1 MRKKKSD
8 PIITERDREILLFI
22 WKYRVSTFQTLRTVF
37 FIQAKPSTAYD
48 RLCCLRSGLYIRSDY
63 LNGTHDL
70 VWMLDKRGFEFLAER
85 ILPELTAKTYKP
97 QSGYHDLLVMSALLG
112 EWLLVQPSGV
122 DLISEVQL
130 RTTDVQGI
138 PSALKKDPGHYP
150 DGIWMSTA
158 GKKRTGIGLEVEISG
173 KTVDRYVQTCSF
185 YTSQLFFDHVV
196 WIVMDSG
203 HAKKILD
210 ASEKYGIPRDG
221 VHLFIG
227 QRDFEKR
234 IWQSQFLN
242 QSMRHISLSQFLNS
256 KLASSNLYKHPVEY
270 PVQGSTKG
278 LPSLDEALPHSF
290 LNFRIYQRSSDA
302 CEAQLPTKS
311 S

>member
-1 MRKKKSD
+1 MGKKKSD
-8 PIITERDREILLFI
+8 PIITDRDRKLLLFI
-22 WKYRVSTFQTLRTVF
+22 WKYRISTFQTLRTVF
-37 FIQAKPSTAYD
+37 FAQAKPSTAYD
-48 RLCCLRSGLYIRSDY
+48 RLCCLRSGVYIRSAY

-122 DLISEVQL
+122 GLISEVQL

-138 PSALKKDPGHYP
+138 PAALKKDPGHYP
-150 DGIWMSTA
+150 DGIWMSST
-158 GKKRTGIGLEVEISG
+158 GKERKGIGLEVEISG

-185 YTSQLFFDHVV
+185 YTSQLFFDHVI

-203 HAKKILD
+203 HAKQILD

-227 QRDFEKR
+227 KRDFEKR
-234 IWQSQFLN
+234 IWQSHFLN
-242 QSMRHISLSQFLNS
+242 QSMRHLSLSEFLNS
-256 KLASSNLYKHPVEY
+256 KLASSNIHRHPVSY
-270 PVQGSTKG
+270 PVQGSMKG
-278 LPSLDEALPHSF
+278 LQSLDESQSHPF
-290 LNFRIYQRSSDA
+290 LNFRIYQRSSGA
-302 CEAQLPTKS
+302 CKVHLPAKIS
-311 S
+311 